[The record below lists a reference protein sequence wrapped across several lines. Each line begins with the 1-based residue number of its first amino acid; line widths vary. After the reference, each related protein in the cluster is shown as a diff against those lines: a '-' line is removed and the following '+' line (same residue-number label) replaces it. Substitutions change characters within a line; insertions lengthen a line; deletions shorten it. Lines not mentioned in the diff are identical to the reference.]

1 MSSRTKASHKAG
13 KPTTGKPTRI
23 QHGKG
28 HELPVLHF
36 DDWKIPS
43 MLIGFGLLNCS
54 HTRNST
60 TVALTVWPDPPSV
73 SI

>member
-13 KPTTGKPTRI
+13 KPIAGQPITGKPITGKPTRI

-36 DDWKIPS
+36 
-43 MLIGFGLLNCS
+43 L
-54 HTRNST
+54 
-60 TVALTVWPDPPSV
+60 
-73 SI
+73 

>member
-1 MSSRTKASHKAG
+1 MSSRTKASHKAGKPTTGKPTTG

-36 DDWKIPS
+36 
-43 MLIGFGLLNCS
+43 
-54 HTRNST
+54 
-60 TVALTVWPDPPSV
+60 
-73 SI
+73 